1 MSAILLLQLLFN
13 HCLYTMSFIFLF
25 ATYLESNNFSDIRI
39 PKISREKSEKSR
51 VSPSSAGKLKSLSAI
66 SFDSGKAFFY
76 CAESFVELSSPA
88 ALSISVSVLLF
99 VKVEEVFNARWFLRI
114 CEMSATDCSSN

>member
-1 MSAILLLQLLFN
+1 
-13 HCLYTMSFIFLF
+13 MSFIFLF

-51 VSPSSAGKLKSLSAI
+51 VSPSSASKLKSLSAI

-88 ALSISVSVLLF
+88 ALSVSVLLF
-99 VKVEEVFNARWFLRI
+99 VKVEDVFNARWFLRI
-114 CEMSATDCSSN
+114 CEMSSTDCSSN